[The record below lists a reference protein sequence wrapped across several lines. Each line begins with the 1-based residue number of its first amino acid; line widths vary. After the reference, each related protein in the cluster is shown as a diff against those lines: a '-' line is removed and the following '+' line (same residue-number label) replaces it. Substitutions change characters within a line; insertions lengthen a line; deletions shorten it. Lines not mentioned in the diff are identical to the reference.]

1 MDQIGGTP
9 ISPMT
14 NIESVYYE
22 LNTGDTE
29 AVRVPVISNM
39 PVKFTISSEALP
51 VKTEITSEKSYELPG
66 EIVEYTTQQVLDGIQ
81 IEDDLYNNITQS
93 YDDYRILAQVYEE
106 HDSERKE
113 IKMSSVNKNTINGS
127 IALTELIENKYGLND
142 IFTKILNDDNER
154 LHGAF
159 YSTIEHV
166 RVNLATAYYAYKAE
180 RELTHDYYVGV
191 YDAIDKYKESGLSW
205 GYNVTNDTTHTID
218 GINLNGHVNDY
229 IDPIAG
235 AIDSTTI
242 QNIFNGF
249 GFNLSNADITGL
261 SFADNANV
269 YKLLNTEYETGFT
282 TNSVTFNKPLCS
294 QVAGSK
300 IKKIII
306 KLSNVDETEPTKL
319 SLQKYISGQITSNA
333 EILNTV
339 VKNGWNTIPL
349 NDVEFDTLNIIQFG
363 FSKNVTIH
371 VLHIFGEQVLSS
383 DVSEIVKKSTNINKL
398 IGKYN
403 DDLSLTLPGRVQL
416 NTSEQTSNDP
426 DLIVGNTSKVTISHN
441 GFINA
446 PDGTLYLNVA
456 PNINTSGGD
465 VVLSD
470 ASHRVI
476 NNGSLQNNG
485 VLLNEQKI
493 VCNSSLE
500 TYRIFAKNG
509 FYLSSD
515 SADVEWGNQ
524 NSINGFSED
533 IKPGAIEITSEK
545 NTTDYVLGLRIANTD
560 ENINEKIE
568 INVGSNNRSS
578 SGASAKIEL
587 NKNNQ
592 NIVLSPKVSIE
603 PNNRVQALLHVSGN
617 AEITETLNT
626 KNIINNTISSN
637 ILTVAKINIKN
648 NNNLVVGGEDD
659 TLSVDGINCKYIN
672 PINPGN
678 NVQVNSAI
686 TAKVNGENNV
696 NLGLPIGSIIMW
708 GSPNVP
714 SGWILCNGE
723 VLSKTAYA
731 KLFRVI
737 GTYYNTGGE
746 KSTEFRLPTFVMRFP
761 LGASNIESW
770 KCGQQYY
777 NTNIGKSGGENEVK
791 LTSNESGLP
800 EHSHTFQEYWTVAHN
815 TAGSIKAVSAKNNV
829 YDNTGHTL
837 PAGGN
842 EAQNAHNNIPPYVTV
857 NFIIKCE

>member
-39 PVKFTISSEALP
+39 PVKFTISSDALP
-51 VKTEITSEKSYELPG
+51 VKTEITSNKSYELPG
-66 EIVEYTTQQVLDGIQ
+66 EIKEYTIDDILEGIQ
-81 IEDDLYNNITQS
+81 IEDDLHNEITKS
-93 YDDYRILAQVYEE
+93 YDKYKITAQIQDTEQ
-106 HDSERKE
+106 KE
-113 IKMSSVNKNTINGS
+113 IKMSSVKKNTINGS
-127 IALTELIENKYGLND
+127 IALTELVESKYGLND
-142 IFTKILNDDNER
+142 IFTKILNDNNER
-154 LHGAF
+154 LHSAF

-180 RELTHDYYVGV
+180 RELTHDYYVHV

-205 GYNVTNDTTHTID
+205 GYKVTNDTNHTVD
-218 GINLNGHVNDY
+218 GMNLNGHVNDY

-261 SFADNANV
+261 SSTDNANI
-269 YKLLNTEYETGFT
+269 YKLLNTEYETGFAI
-282 TNSVTFNKPLCS
+282 NSVTFNKPLCS

-300 IKKIII
+300 IKKIIL
-306 KLSNVDETEPTKL
+306 KLSNVDETGSGTQL
-319 SLQKYISGQITSNA
+319 SLQKYIPGQITSDA
-333 EILNTV
+333 EILKTI

-349 NDVEFDTLNIIQFG
+349 NDVEFDTINIIQFG
-363 FSKNVTIH
+363 FDKNVTIH

-383 DVSEIVKKSTNINKL
+383 NVSEIVKKSANINKL
-398 IGKYN
+398 IDKYN
-403 DDLSLTLPGRVQL
+403 DDLSLTLPGHVQL
-416 NTSEQTSNDP
+416 NAYEQTSNDP
-426 DLIVGNTSKVTISHN
+426 DLIIGNNTKVTISHN

-446 PDGTLYLNVA
+446 PDGTLYLNAA
-456 PNINTSGGD
+456 PDINTSGGD

-470 ASHRVI
+470 TSYKVI
-476 NNGSLQNNG
+476 NNGSLQNKG

-493 VCNSSLE
+493 VCNSSVE
-500 TYRIFAKNG
+500 TYRFFAKNG

-515 SADVEWGNQ
+515 SADVEWRNQ

-545 NTTDYVLGLRIANTD
+545 NTTDYILGLRIANTD

-587 NKNNQ
+587 NKVNQ
-592 NIVLSPKVSIE
+592 NIVLSPKVLIE
-603 PNNRVQALLHVSGN
+603 PNNNIPALLHVSGN

-626 KNIINNTISSN
+626 KNIINTNTISSD
-637 ILTVAKINIKN
+637 ILSVTKINIKN
-648 NNNLVVGGEDD
+648 NNNLTVGGEDD
-659 TLSVDGINCKYIN
+659 SLSVNGINCKYIN
-672 PINPGN
+672 PINLGS
-678 NVQVNSAI
+678 NVQVNGAL

-708 GSPNVP
+708 GSPTPPN
-714 SGWILCNGE
+714 GWLICNGAE
-723 VLSKTAYA
+723 ISKTTYA

-737 GTYYNTGGE
+737 GTYYNTGNE
-746 KSTEFRLPTFVMRFP
+746 NSTVFKLPTFAMRFP
-761 LGASNIESW
+761 MGASNIENW
-770 KCGQQYY
+770 KCGQQFF
-777 NTNIGKSGGENEVK
+777 NTNIGQSGGENEVK
-791 LTSNESGLP
+791 LTANESGLP
-800 EHSHTFQEYWTVAHN
+800 EHTHTFQEYWTVSHN
-815 TAGSIKAVSAKNNV
+815 TVGSIKAVSAKNNI

-842 EAQNAHNNIPPYVTV
+842 DAQYAHNNIPPYVTV
-857 NFIIKCE
+857 NFIIKYE